1 MNLKRR
7 PRESASHLEFPDA
20 LIDNYVSWRDESRAV
35 AASYRAWSNAG
46 RGERDV
52 AFARY
57 AAALQREEDA
67 ASEWRRAVECAQ
79 RSVDAKPGSVR
90 QSADPS
96 LLYLPSATYDVTQ

>member
-35 AASYRAWSNAG
+35 AETYRAWNAAG
-46 RGERDV
+46 LGERSV

-67 ASEWRRAVECAQ
+67 ASDWRRAVECAR
-79 RSVDAKPGSVR
+79 RSVDRKPRSVR
-90 QSADPS
+90 QSADRSSPH
-96 LLYLPSATYDVTQ
+96 LPFATYGGR